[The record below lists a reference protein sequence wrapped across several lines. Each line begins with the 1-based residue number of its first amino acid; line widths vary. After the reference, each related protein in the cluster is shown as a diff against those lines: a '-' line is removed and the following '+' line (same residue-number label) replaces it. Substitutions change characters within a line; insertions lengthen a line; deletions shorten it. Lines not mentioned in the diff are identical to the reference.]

1 MIESSGWQ
9 SLTVQTFLERYNWS
23 GKPAIF
29 HPEPDESSPTAW
41 QHQTVNTF
49 FQNLNWTGQLVK
61 QVSGATSHG
70 FSPRL
75 NVEDFFNCF
84 VWERS
89 PNIASLPDISQAF
102 PPSDEDDLDL
112 DEFSNLF

>member
-1 MIESSGWQ
+1 MIEQSGWP

-23 GKPAIF
+23 GKPAIS
-29 HPEPDESSPTAW
+29 HPEPSDSHPSAW

-49 FQNLNWTGQLVK
+49 FQNLNWTGRWVE
-61 QVSGATSHG
+61 QVSGSPPPS
-70 FSPRL
+70 FSSRL
-75 NVEDFFNCF
+75 NVSDFFDYF
-84 VWERS
+84 VWEGS
-89 PNIASLPDISQAF
+89 PNIASLPDISQAS